1 MEQNGVERNLA
12 GVLQSR
18 EDHAGNPEEDDVVAG
33 NQGVSRVEIF
43 QLRGLV
49 RPAQGRERPQRR
61 AEPGVQRV
69 LILVQ
74 VGAAA
79 LRAGGGRFLGDN
91 HLAAVVAVVG
101 RDAVAPPELTGDAPV
116 LDVLHP
122 VVVGLVHPL
131 GDQLD
136 FAVADN
142 VDGRLCQRLHLD
154 KPLLGDHR
162 LDGGAAAVA
171 GADIVG
177 VLLDLDE
184 IPLLLQVFDDGLSG
198 LIAVHAGILAAGL
211 GHGGVVVHH
220 LDDRQVVAAADLIVV
235 RVVRRGDLDDAGAE
249 LHVDIVV
256 ADNRNLAA
264 NQRQDDRLADQILV
278 TLVLGVDR
286 NSGIAEHRLRAGGGQ
301 NDLSAAVAERVAQVP
316 EVARLLLILNLG
328 VRDGGH
334 AVRAPVD
341 DAFALIDE
349 ALVVEVDKDLLDRL
363 GAALIEGEALAVP
376 VAGGAQLFEL
386 LDDAAAVLALPLP
399 GALQK
404 ALAAQV
410 LLGQALLLHRVDD
423 LGLGGDG
430 GVVGARQ
437 PERLIALHPSKAD
450 QDVLQRLVQRV
461 AHVQLTGDV
470 RGRDHDGVR
479 FFIGIWL
486 GVKIAAVQPKLVG
499 AVLYLFWIVDFR
511 KFFHRTVSS
520 FFHFCSPV

>member
-1 MEQNGVERNLA
+1 M
-12 GVLQSR
+12 
-18 EDHAGNPEEDDVVAG
+18 
-33 NQGVSRVEIF
+33 
-43 QLRGLV
+43 
-49 RPAQGRERPQRR
+49 
-61 AEPGVQRV
+61 
-69 LILVQ
+69 
-74 VGAAA
+74 
-79 LRAGGGRFLGDN
+79 
-91 HLAAVVAVVG
+91 
-101 RDAVAPPELTGDAPV
+101 
-116 LDVLHP
+116 
-122 VVVGLVHPL
+122 
-131 GDQLD
+131 
-136 FAVADN
+136 
-142 VDGRLCQRLHLD
+142 
-154 KPLLGDHR
+154 
-162 LDGGAAAVA
+162 
-171 GADIVG
+171 
-177 VLLDLDE
+177 
-184 IPLLLQVFDDGLSG
+184 
-198 LIAVHAGILAAGL
+198 
-211 GHGGVVVHH
+211 
-220 LDDRQVVAAADLIVV
+220 AAADLIVV

-256 ADNRNLAA
+256 ADNRDLAA
-264 NQRQDDRLADQILV
+264 NQRQDDRLADEIPV
-278 TLVLGVDR
+278 ALVLGVDR
-286 NSGIAEHRLRAGGGQ
+286 NGGIAEHRLRTGGGQ
-301 NDLSAAVAERVAQVP
+301 NDLAAAVAERVAQVP
-316 EVARLLLILNLG
+316 EVACLLLILNLG

-341 DAFALIDE
+341 DALALVDE

-430 GVVGARQ
+430 GVVGTRQ
-437 PERLIALHPSKAD
+437 PERLIALHAAEAD

-461 AHVQLTGDV
+461 AHVKLAGDV